1 MQCNT
6 YLYVYCIDLFE
17 INCYLD
23 MKPLKIMLLFA
34 GLILLVGCEKASPD
48 SLQGRWEPIYA
59 SGVHEGAG
67 YSYSFDGPV
76 DEHGQIL
83 ATMVGKINPEIEYE
97 PNTMLIK
104 GIRFFRYNGED
115 VFTTFFKDSPH
126 KEIGKP
132 LKYRVES
139 GKLYRELPMG
149 ASINCSPDVLEEG
162 SGKFDGGTPISFL
175 GNGQVKIGDFTY
187 SKK

>member
-1 MQCNT
+1 
-6 YLYVYCIDLFE
+6 
-17 INCYLD
+17 
-23 MKPLKIMLLFA
+23 MKLLKIMLLFA
-34 GLILLVGCEKASPD
+34 VLILLVGCDKASPD

-59 SGVHEGAG
+59 SGVYEDPV
-67 YSYSFDGPV
+67 YIYSFDGPV

-83 ATMVGKINPEIEYE
+83 ATMVGKINPDIEYE
-97 PNTMLIK
+97 PNAMLIT
-104 GIRFFRYNGED
+104 GIRFFRKNGED
-115 VFTTFFKDSPH
+115 VFTTFYKDSPH

-132 LKYRVES
+132 RLYRVED

-149 ASINCSPDVLEEG
+149 AFINCSPDVLEEG
-162 SGKFDGGTPISFL
+162 SGEFDEGTPISFL

>member
-1 MQCNT
+1 MR
-6 YLYVYCIDLFE
+6 
-17 INCYLD
+17 
-23 MKPLKIMLLFA
+23 PLKIMLLFA

-59 SGVHEGAG
+59 SGVHEDAV

-83 ATMVGKINPEIEYE
+83 ATMVGKINPDIEYE
-97 PNTMLIK
+97 PSTMLIT
-104 GIRFFRYNGED
+104 GIRFFRNHGED

-126 KEIGKP
+126 NEIGKP

-149 ASINCSPDVLEEG
+149 AFIDCSPDVLDEG
-162 SGKFDGGTPISFL
+162 SGKFDEGTPISFL

>member
-1 MQCNT
+1 
-6 YLYVYCIDLFE
+6 
-17 INCYLD
+17 
-23 MKPLKIMLLFA
+23 MLLFA

-59 SGVHEGAG
+59 SGVHEDAT
-67 YSYSFDGPV
+67 YIFSFDGPV
-76 DEHGQIL
+76 DERGQIL
-83 ATMVGKINPEIEYE
+83 ATMVGKINPDIEYE
-97 PNTMLIK
+97 PNTMLIT
-104 GIRFFRYNGED
+104 GIRFFRNKGED

-149 ASINCSPDVLEEG
+149 AFIDCSPDVLDEG
-162 SGKFDGGTPISFL
+162 SGKFD
-175 GNGQVKIGDFTY
+175 
-187 SKK
+187 

>member
-1 MQCNT
+1 
-6 YLYVYCIDLFE
+6 
-17 INCYLD
+17 
-23 MKPLKIMLLFA
+23 MLLFA
-34 GLILLVGCEKASPD
+34 SLILLVGCEKASPD

-59 SGVHEGAG
+59 SGVHEDAT
-67 YSYSFDGPV
+67 YIFSFDGPV
-76 DEHGQIL
+76 DERGQIL
-83 ATMVGKINPEIEYE
+83 ATIVGIINPDIEYE
-97 PNTMLIK
+97 PNTMLIT
-104 GIRFFRYNGED
+104 GIRFFRNKGED

-149 ASINCSPDVLEEG
+149 AFIDCSPDVLDEG
-162 SGKFDGGTPISFL
+162 SGKFDEGTPISFL

>member
-1 MQCNT
+1 MR
-6 YLYVYCIDLFE
+6 
-17 INCYLD
+17 
-23 MKPLKIMLLFA
+23 PLKIMLLFA

-59 SGVHEGAG
+59 SGVHEDAV

-83 ATMVGKINPEIEYE
+83 ATMVGKINPDIEYE
-97 PNTMLIK
+97 PSTMLIT
-104 GIRFFRYNGED
+104 GIRFFRNHGED

-126 KEIGKP
+126 NEIGKP
-132 LKYRVES
+132 LKYRVKSEIGKPLKYRVKS

-149 ASINCSPDVLEEG
+149 AFINCSPDVLDEG
-162 SGKFDGGTPISFL
+162 SGKFDEGTPISFL

>member
-1 MQCNT
+1 MNNK
-6 YLYVYCIDLFE
+6 LYKVLMPFIG
-17 INCYLD
+17 
-23 MKPLKIMLLFA
+23 LL
-34 GLILLVGCEKASPD
+34 LLVGCEKTSPD

-59 SGVHEGAG
+59 SGVHEDAV
-67 YSYSFDGPV
+67 YTYSFDGPV

-83 ATMVGKINPEIEYE
+83 ATMVGKINPDIKYE
-97 PNTMLIK
+97 PQSMLIT
-104 GIRFFRYNGED
+104 GIRFFRKNGED
-115 VFTTFFKDSPH
+115 VFITFYKDSPH

-132 LKYRVES
+132 LLYRVEN

-149 ASINCSPDVLEEG
+149 AFINCSPDVLEEG
-162 SGKFDGGTPISFL
+162 SGEFDTGTPISFL

>member
-1 MQCNT
+1 
-6 YLYVYCIDLFE
+6 
-17 INCYLD
+17 

-59 SGVHEGAG
+59 SGVHEDAV

-83 ATMVGKINPEIEYE
+83 ATMVGKINPDIEYE
-97 PNTMLIK
+97 PSAILIT
-104 GIRFFRYNGED
+104 GIRFFRNHGED
-115 VFTTFFKDSPH
+115 VFTTFMKDSPR

-132 LKYRVES
+132 LQYRIED
-139 GKLYRELPMG
+139 GMLYCELPKG
-149 ASINCSPDVLEEG
+149 AFIDCSPDILDEG
-162 SGKFDGGTPISFL
+162 SGVFDEGTPISFL
-175 GNGQVKIGDFTY
+175 SNGQIKIGDFTFR
-187 SKK
+187 KI

>member
-1 MQCNT
+1 
-6 YLYVYCIDLFE
+6 
-17 INCYLD
+17 
-23 MKPLKIMLLFA
+23 MLLFA
-34 GLILLVGCEKASPD
+34 SLILLVGCEKASPD

-59 SGVHEGAG
+59 SGVHEDAV

-83 ATMVGKINPEIEYE
+83 ATMVGKINPDIEHE
-97 PNTMLIK
+97 PSTMLIT
-104 GIRFFRYNGED
+104 GIRFFRNHGED

-126 KEIGKP
+126 NETTFFKDSPHNEIGKP
-132 LKYRVES
+132 LKYRVKS

-149 ASINCSPDVLEEG
+149 AFINCSPDVLEEG
-162 SGKFDGGTPISFL
+162 SGKFDEGTPISFL
-175 GNGQVKIGDFTY
+175 GNGQVKIGDYTY

>member
-1 MQCNT
+1 MRP
-6 YLYVYCIDLFE
+6 I
-17 INCYLD
+17 
-23 MKPLKIMLLFA
+23 KIMLLFA

-59 SGVHEGAG
+59 SGVHENAV

-83 ATMVGKINPEIEYE
+83 ATMVGKINPDIEYE
-97 PNTMLIK
+97 PSTMLIT
-104 GIRFFRYNGED
+104 GIRFFRNHGED

-126 KEIGKP
+126 NEIGKP
-132 LKYRVES
+132 LKYRVKS

-149 ASINCSPDVLEEG
+149 AFINCSQSKAGNSTVNCLWVHSSTVLPMF
-162 SGKFDGGTPISFL
+162 SKKVL
-175 GNGQVKIGDFTY
+175 GNLTKALPFHSWAMGR
-187 SKK
+187 

>member
-1 MQCNT
+1 
-6 YLYVYCIDLFE
+6 
-17 INCYLD
+17 

-34 GLILLVGCEKASPD
+34 SLILLVGCEKASPD

-59 SGVHEGAG
+59 SGVHEDAT
-67 YSYSFDGPV
+67 YIFSFDGPV
-76 DEHGQIL
+76 DERGQIL
-83 ATMVGKINPEIEYE
+83 ATIVGIINPDIEYE
-97 PNTMLIK
+97 PNTMLIT
-104 GIRFFRYNGED
+104 GIRFFRNKGED

-149 ASINCSPDVLEEG
+149 AFIDCSPDVLDEG
-162 SGKFDGGTPISFL
+162 SGKFDEGTPISFL